1 MLLAPAVMPVGDRR
15 RDQYAQRLGLRG
27 DGHWKM
33 PDVLPI
39 GHQHRRLVSLVGA
52 GYLHLAYTLP
62 VEYLAG
68 EQPPVIGVGQRFGA
82 LADIR
87 LAVQPHQI
95 QHSVIKQG
103 VWRHL
108 QSASDVPCIGDCE
121 QRSDDVVFLHRAVR
135 QRGLDVIAVLFHAC
149 NLHQHRRSVSR

>member
-52 GYLHLAYTLP
+52 GYLTWRTRFQLNIWLASNLP
-62 VEYLAG
+62 L
-68 EQPPVIGVGQRFGA
+68 
-82 LADIR
+82 
-87 LAVQPHQI
+87 
-95 QHSVIKQG
+95 
-103 VWRHL
+103 
-108 QSASDVPCIGDCE
+108 
-121 QRSDDVVFLHRAVR
+121 
-135 QRGLDVIAVLFHAC
+135 
-149 NLHQHRRSVSR
+149 